1 MRTIKILINK
11 PKKKV
16 LVLVRVQTS
25 VFYTMY
31 LDVKYMI
38 NDNKSQG
45 QG

>member
-1 MRTIKILINK
+1 MLTIKILINK

>member
-1 MRTIKILINK
+1 MLTIKILINK

-31 LDVKYMI
+31 LDVKYKI